1 LNKNVIL
8 ITIILMAVVLVGA
21 FVAFTLN
28 TPAAEDAS
36 LTVNGS
42 KVSIVNNN
50 TDVWVNWYMEVED
63 ATYKNGTP
71 QKFYMNAFIKPGE
84 NVTFDLSD
92 MLEYGNE
99 TLPTDTNLTVLAWG
113 ALLSDTT
120 GNTGQL
126 TATFFGW
133 TENQIIPDPT
143 TFWRNAI
150 NPRVIDENQQQPIGQ
165 LPSGITGSTILIG
178 TTPGDVDTYQIDN
191 IQQTFVQLDVIIDDE
206 GIPHFKFMNMII
218 DDEGVPQINYRVQ
231 PVVCEYMAQ
240 V

>member
-1 LNKNVIL
+1 MKKDVIL
-8 ITIILMAVVLVGA
+8 FAIILIALVLGGV
-21 FVAFTLN
+21 FVAFTQSA
-28 TPAAEDAS
+28 PAVNEGI
-36 LTVNGS
+36 TVNGS

-50 TDVWVNWYMEVED
+50 TDVWVNWYMEVEG

-99 TLPTDTNLTVLAWG
+99 TLTTDTNLTVLAWG
-113 ALLSDTT
+113 ALLSETT
-120 GNTGQL
+120 GSTGQL

-133 TENQIIPDPT
+133 TEDQIIPNPP

-150 NPRVIDENQQQPIGQ
+150 NPKVLIENQQQAIGQ
-165 LPSGITGSTILIG
+165 LPAGLTGSTILIG
-178 TTPGDVDTYQIDN
+178 TTPGDVDTYPIGN
-191 IQQTFVQLDVIIDDE
+191 IQQTFVQLDI
-206 GIPHFKFMNMII
+206 II
-218 DDEGVPQINYRVQ
+218 DDEGVPHFKYREP
-231 PVVCEYMAQ
+231 PVVCEVIAQ